1 MEANDRTPRMD
12 GQHQQV
18 AVTSAKRS
26 EAPAVSSE
34 ERRHLAE
41 CCAFFKAEQYR
52 EAEPGT
58 SRESDVRKAEQE
70 IDSVIEHAVFGRQ
83 SADGS

>member
-1 MEANDRTPRMD
+1 MT
-12 GQHQQV
+12 
-18 AVTSAKRS
+18 VTSAKQS

-58 SRESDVRKAEQE
+58 IRESDVRKAEEE
-70 IDSVIEHAVFGRQ
+70 IDNVIEHSAFGHQ
-83 SADGS
+83 SADGA